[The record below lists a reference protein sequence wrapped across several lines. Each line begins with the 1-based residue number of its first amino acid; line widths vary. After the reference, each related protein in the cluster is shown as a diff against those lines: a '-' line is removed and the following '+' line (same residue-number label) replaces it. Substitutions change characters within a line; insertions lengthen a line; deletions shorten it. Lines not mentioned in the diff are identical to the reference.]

1 MALDPALAHPAAQPS
16 VGAPR
21 AARSSGSSE
30 TSDRELARLRAL
42 NAELRRLLEKHQ
54 WGGLSPTKS
63 YGACPECGGS
73 AAPFA
78 EGHHPGCAIAAVLK
92 ASS

>member
-1 MALDPALAHPAAQPS
+1 MSRVDPPTN
-16 VGAPR
+16 G
-21 AARSSGSSE
+21 
-30 TSDRELARLRAL
+30 DREPSDWHRISDEDAVRLRLL

-54 WGGLSPTKS
+54 WSGITPTKS

-78 EGHHPGCAIAAVLK
+78 EGHRPGCAIATALD
-92 ASS
+92 ASP